1 MDIQEGSMSESATP
15 RSNTGVQLLLS
26 HTKSDQGVVDPLML
40 PSCIGISMIPATK
53 LLLVMFSESAR

>member
-1 MDIQEGSMSESATP
+1 MSESATP
-15 RSNTGVQLLLS
+15 RSNTGVQLLVS